1 MAFIQWKQ
9 KSRRNWLPAN
19 HNANSADDGIIAVNV
34 GDVVGAAFCRV
45 TVAFDGTTPR
55 VILGDGTT
63 ANGFMTYGNTDVA
76 NTGVKIGSGANLAAC
91 PGYLYTVADLI
102 SAGSNIGASDSTKI
116 GRMDFW
122 VWFAKADPH

>member
-19 HNANSADDGIIAVNV
+19 HNANSADDGIIGVDV

-63 ANGFMTYGNTDVA
+63 ANGYMTYGNTDVA
-76 NTGVKIGSGANLAAC
+76 NTGVKMGSGAYFTEC
-91 PGYLYTVADLI
+91 GKLYTAADLV
-102 SAGSNIGASDSTKI
+102 SVGSNIGASDSTKV
-116 GRMDFW
+116 GRADFW
-122 VWFAKADPH
+122 IWFAKADPH